1 MEENLCIKSTDI
13 YIWII
18 LYFSM
23 NFFVV
28 FLSNYLLENFQQNV
42 NLYTSLAREERATEK
57 KIILG
62 LTW

>member
-1 MEENLCIKSTDI
+1 
-13 YIWII
+13 
-18 LYFSM
+18 M
-23 NFFVV
+23 NFLIV

-62 LTW
+62 LT